1 MYNLFNIF
9 DDEMKEVL
17 KKYNIN
23 IENKKIDEDEYTN
36 FLKLTNKMGIE
47 DMERIYDY
55 LDDYF
60 IKNKEIMNDDL
71 LNKYV
76 VVVQKNGKLIQGII
90 LYWVQEQGER
100 EYILINSECIYIDDI
115 KEIKLSGDDNDWC

>member
-115 KEIKLSGDDNDWC
+115 KEIKLSGDDND

>member
-9 DDEMKEVL
+9 DDEMKELL
-17 KKYNIN
+17 KTYNIN
-23 IENKKIDEDEYTN
+23 VENKNIDADEYTN
-36 FLKLTNKMGIE
+36 FLKLTNQMRIE

-60 IKNKEIMNDDL
+60 IQNEKIMNNDL
-71 LNKYV
+71 LNKNV
-76 VVVQKNGKLIQGII
+76 VVVQKNGKLTKGII

-100 EYILINSECIYIDDI
+100 QYILINDECIYIDDI
-115 KEIKLSGDDNDWC
+115 KEIKLSGDAYD

>member
-9 DDEMKEVL
+9 DDEIKKIL
-17 KKYNIN
+17 KTYNIN
-23 IENKKIDEDEYTN
+23 VENKNIDEDEYTN
-36 FLKLTNKMGIE
+36 FLKLTNQMRIE

-60 IKNKEIMNDDL
+60 IQNKKIMNNDL
-71 LNKYV
+71 LNKNV
-76 VVVQKNGKLIQGII
+76 VVVQKNGKLTKGII

-100 EYILINSECIYIDDI
+100 DYILINNECIYIDDI
-115 KEIKLSGDDNDWC
+115 KEIKLSGDVDD

>member
-71 LNKYV
+71 LNKNV
-76 VVVQKNGKLIQGII
+76 VVVQKNGKLTQGII

-115 KEIKLSGDDNDWC
+115 KEIKLSGDDND

>member
-71 LNKYV
+71 LNKNV
-76 VVVQKNGKLIQGII
+76 VVVQKNGKLTKGII

-100 EYILINSECIYIDDI
+100 DYILINNECIYIDDI
-115 KEIKLSGDDNDWC
+115 KEIKLSGDVDD